1 MPDKTTPPKESVNDD
16 KLENTEEADAARA
29 LEAAQAKEAK
39 QKEEKQRT
47 HSPHFLSRFTPRR
60 PLLPR
65 AIPLKPHCALAF
77 TLSWH
82 FPDHTL
88 PLLHARPSF

>member
-1 MPDKTTPPKESVNDD
+1 MAVRLLRPTSRKPPSRRTHTTTMPGKTPPKEGVNDD
-16 KLENTEEADAARA
+16 KLENTDDADAARK

-47 HSPHFLSRFTPRR
+47 HSPHFLPHFTPRR

-65 AIPLKPHCALAF
+65 AMPLKLHCF
-77 TLSWH
+77 
-82 FPDHTL
+82 
-88 PLLHARPSF
+88 